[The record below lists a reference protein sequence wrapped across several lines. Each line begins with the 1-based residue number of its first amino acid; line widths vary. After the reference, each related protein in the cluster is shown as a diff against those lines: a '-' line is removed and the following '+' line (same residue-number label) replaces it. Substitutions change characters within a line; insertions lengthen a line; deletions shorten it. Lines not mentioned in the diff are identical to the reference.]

1 VTTSTRHETKGGN
14 ASQHFEFSSRAA
26 LLTSRPSASMVQR
39 LVAAKTRS
47 VDDGGRQW
55 TGMSLVLCATRS
67 RPRARGGKVVRVRL
81 SSRCRRLPRPSE
93 ISMPITTSS
102 GGKWKGRRT
111 SHQPP
116 SFHCGASV
124 AHQHGP
130 ARLYTRHSPL
140 KPPHPRTAPP
150 RQRHATPLADALHS
164 SFHGHLLVLPRWA
177 APLRVRCASHNPA
190 ALIQALSTDCS
201 PANMRALP
209 CSTRTR
215 RTCSTTR
222 TSPTTAPAA
231 RTTPRSRIQRSCVA
245 SARPWSASALRRPS
259 E

>member
-102 GGKWKGRRT
+102 GGKWRTPDLTPTSLLPLRRVCRPPT
-111 SHQPP
+111 WPRPPLHTPQPTE
-116 SFHCGASV
+116 AS
-124 AHQHGP
+124 A
-130 ARLYTRHSPL
+130 SPHR
-140 KPPHPRTAPP
+140 PPP

-164 SFHGHLLVLPRWA
+164 SVHGPLLVLPRWA